1 MSFKDLEFE
10 VFARRILLRAGW
22 LLVTLFLLLAFYPRS
37 SFWAG
42 AALGL
47 GVGWL
52 SAFFLWLRLTRSV
65 RIMAWSMD
73 KARLFLNMGFLGR
86 WGMLF
91 AALLFAVYTGW
102 FDLRAF
108 LAGVLFVPLLGVAEA
123 IRVLR
128 RSRVEAEL

>member
-1 MSFKDLEFE
+1 MGFKELEFE

-22 LLVTLFLLLAFYPRS
+22 LLVALLLLLTFYPHS
-37 SFWAG
+37 SLWAG

-65 RIMAWSMD
+65 QIMAWGMD

-91 AALLFAVYTGW
+91 AALLFAVHTGW

-108 LAGVLFVPLLGVAEA
+108 LVGILFVPLLGVAEA

-128 RSRVEAEL
+128 HSRVEAEV